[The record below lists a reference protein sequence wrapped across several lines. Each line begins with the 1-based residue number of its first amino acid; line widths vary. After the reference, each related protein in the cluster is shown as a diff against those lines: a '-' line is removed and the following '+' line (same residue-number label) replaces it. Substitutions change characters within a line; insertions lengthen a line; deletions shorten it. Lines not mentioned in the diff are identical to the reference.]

1 MKIMKYI
8 SDFFHD
14 RVDSDDLNSRIA
26 HLREL
31 LTSADAILIGAGA
44 GFSAAAGLEYSGPR
58 FTKNFSDF
66 IAKYGVQDMYSATF
80 YDYPTEEERWAYWA
94 RHVLVNR
101 YGEDG
106 IELHRT
112 LYDLVA
118 DKPHFVI
125 TTNVDAIFAKA
136 GFAEDRIF
144 AVQGDY
150 GFNQCSVG
158 CHDTLYPNESLVRK
172 MVADTKD
179 CKVPTA
185 LVPRC
190 PVCGGTMDVHVHKDQ
205 YFVQGA
211 EWEQACERYNEFVE
225 HALNNGSLLLLELGV
240 GYNTPGIIRFPFERM
255 AARYRHTNLVRMNRD
270 NPEAELLTERF
281 LPFTEDI
288 SMIFNQLKR

>member
-1 MKIMKYI
+1 L
-8 SDFFHD
+8 S
-14 RVDSDDLNSRIA
+14 SRIA
-26 HLREL
+26 RLREL
-31 LTSADAILIGAGA
+31 LNDADAILIGAGA
-44 GFSAAAGLEYSGPR
+44 GFSSAAGLEYSGSR
-58 FTKNFSDF
+58 FTNNFSDF

-80 YDYPTEEERWAYWA
+80 YDYPSEEERWAYWA

-101 YGEDG
+101 YGLDG

-112 LYDLVA
+112 LYELVA

-136 GFAEDRIF
+136 GFEDERIF

-150 GFNQCSVG
+150 GLNQCSVG
-158 CHDTLYPNESLVRK
+158 CHDTLYPNEDLVRK
-172 MVADTKD
+172 MVAETRD

-185 LVPRC
+185 LVPSC

-211 EWEQACERYNEFVE
+211 KWEQACDRYNEFVE
-225 HALNNGSLLLLELGV
+225 QALRNGSLLLWEFGV
-240 GYNTPGIIRFPFERM
+240 GYNTPGIIRYPFERI
-255 AARYRHTNLVRMNRD
+255 AARYRNANLVRMNRD
-270 NPEAELLTERF
+270 YPETELLKERY

-288 SMIFNQLKR
+288 SMILNHLKN